1 MSTIQTL
8 TYVNSLEIQA
18 QLFPVFLWVVSQ
30 LQRLFLLSQLLSSTF
45 IRAQQL
51 YIMGYLVDLLTADKI
66 LLLNC
71 LRGLLLLLLE
81 PVVGQI
87 LIQWEFTQL
96 HSVLLH

>member
-81 PVVGQI
+81 PVDGQI

>member
-45 IRAQQL
+45 ILAQQL
-51 YIMGYLVDLLTADKI
+51 YIMVYLVDLLTADKI

-71 LRGLLLLLLE
+71 LHGLLLLSLE
-81 PVVGQI
+81 PVDGQI
-87 LIQWEFTQL
+87 LIQWECTQL

>member
-45 IRAQQL
+45 ILAQQL
-51 YIMGYLVDLLTADKI
+51 YIMVYLVDLLTADKI

-81 PVVGQI
+81 PVDGQI